1 MCNKVRISYDL
12 LEAIIK
18 EWMMYICK
26 IVYIVLIFVG
36 MNQFCFAESTVNILC
51 DEEDATLYVNGLKKL
66 PIKEKSTSI
75 SLPLGDY
82 ELMVSKPLDEDW
94 QLVGRKNIILKNEKP
109 VDVKISI
116 NIEKI
121 SKKTNKSSADN
132 FKKSADV
139 VVDKVRK
146 LEWQDDASVVE
157 VKKNWMDAQAYC
169 KTLSLD
175 GKNDWRL
182 PSYDEL
188 ISIVDYTKHTLAVM
202 PAFEHVVSEYYW
214 SSNIDVE
221 NKENVKSIYFGNG
234 CPDGKSKKNL
244 YFVRC
249 VRILK

>member
-1 MCNKVRISYDL
+1 MYMGKL
-12 LEAIIK
+12 LFIL
-18 EWMMYICK
+18 
-26 IVYIVLIFVG
+26 LIFFGVI
-36 MNQFCFAESTVNILC
+36 QFCFADSTVNIIC
-51 DEEDATLYVNGLKKL
+51 DEEDATLYINGLKKMQ
-66 PIKEKSTSI
+66 IKEKSTPI
-75 SLPLGDY
+75 SLPSGVY

-94 QLVGRKNIILKNEKP
+94 QLVGRKNIVLQEGKP
-109 VDVKISI
+109 VDAKLSMD
-116 NIEKI
+116 IEKI

-132 FKKSADV
+132 FKKSADIV
-139 VVDKVRK
+139 LDKVAK
-146 LEWQDDASVVE
+146 LEWQDNTSVTE

-169 KTLSLD
+169 KALSLD

-182 PSYDEL
+182 PTYDEL

-202 PAFEHVVSEYYW
+202 PAFEHIVSEYYW
-214 SSNIDVE
+214 SSNIDIE